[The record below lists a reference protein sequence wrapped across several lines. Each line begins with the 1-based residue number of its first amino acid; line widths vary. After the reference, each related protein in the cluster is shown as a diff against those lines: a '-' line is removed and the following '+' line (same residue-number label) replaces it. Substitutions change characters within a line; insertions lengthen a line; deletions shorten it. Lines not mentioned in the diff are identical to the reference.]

1 LSGSPLS
8 SRGAGDDLYQIGTA
22 TASATQLARYR
33 VKVVVT
39 GAAGFIGA
47 ALARALAARAELSD
61 AQDHASSIRRLVL
74 ADRALPEGHASDPRI
89 EAISG
94 DIADP
99 AFVSG
104 LIDADTRVVF
114 HLAGVMSG
122 ASESDFALGMCVN
135 LDGTRNVFEACRA
148 LPAPARLVYTSSIGV
163 FGAPLPPR
171 VDDQTPQWPTLSYGA
186 QKRACEI
193 LLDDYSRR
201 GFLDGRALRLPGIV
215 VRPRLPNGALSA
227 FNSDLI
233 REPLAGRAY
242 MAPLG
247 PEAVVW
253 LMSAGRCV
261 ANLVH
266 AALLPAPA
274 IGSRR
279 SLNLPCVVAS
289 IGEIAAAIAR
299 AAGADAAAR
308 VGYAPDAKLQAQ
320 FGSWPRDFHPG
331 RALALGFAADAS
343 IDGIVRG
350 HLAAP
355 GPG

>member
-1 LSGSPLS
+1 M
-8 SRGAGDDLYQIGTA
+8 
-22 TASATQLARYR
+22 
-33 VKVVVT
+33 KVVVT
-39 GAAGFIGA
+39 GAAGYIGA
-47 ALARALAARAELSD
+47 ALARALAVRTELRD
-61 AQDHASSIRRLVL
+61 AQDRALAIRRIVL
-74 ADRALPEGHASDPRI
+74 ADRVLPEPPASDTRI
-89 EAISG
+89 EAVQG
-94 DIADP
+94 DIGDP

-122 ASESDFALGMCVN
+122 ASEADFALGMRVN

-148 LPAPARLVYTSSIGV
+148 LAKPARLVFSSSIGV
-163 FGAPLPPR
+163 FGTPLPAR
-171 VDDQTPQWPTLSYGA
+171 IDDETPQRPTLSYGA

-193 LLDDYSRR
+193 LLEDYSRR

-242 MAPLG
+242 AAPVG

-261 ANLVH
+261 ANLIH
-266 AALLPAPA
+266 AALLPADA
-274 IGSRR
+274 MGSARA
-279 SLNLPCVVAS
+279 LNLPCVAAS
-289 IGEIAAAIAR
+289 VGEIVAAIGR

-308 VGYAPDAKLQAQ
+308 VTCAPDAKLQAQ
-320 FGSWPRDFHPG
+320 FGGWPRDFDAT
-331 RALALGFAADAS
+331 RALALGFTADAS
-343 IDGIVRG
+343 LDAIIHG
-350 HLAAP
+350 HLDTL
-355 GPG
+355 

>member
-1 LSGSPLS
+1 MKI
-8 SRGAGDDLYQIGTA
+8 A
-22 TASATQLARYR
+22 
-33 VKVVVT
+33 VT

-47 ALARALAARAELSD
+47 ALARALAARTELYDAEGRAIPVSR
-61 AQDHASSIRRLVL
+61 IVL
-74 ADRALPEGHASDPRI
+74 ADRVLPESVSFDARI
-89 EAISG
+89 QTVQG

-104 LIDADTRVVF
+104 LIDAGTRVVF

-122 ASESDFALGMCVN
+122 ACEADFALGLRVN

-148 LPAPARLVYTSSIGV
+148 LPDPVRLVFSSSIGV
-163 FGAPLPPR
+163 FGTPLPLR
-171 VDDQTPQWPTLSYGA
+171 IDDDTPQRPTLSYGA

-193 LLDDYSRR
+193 LLEDYSRR

-242 MAPLG
+242 AAPVG

-253 LMSAGRCV
+253 LMSAERCV
-261 ANLVH
+261 ANLIH
-266 AALLPAPA
+266 AALLPQGA
-274 IGSRR
+274 IGSPCV
-279 SLNLPCVVAS
+279 LNLPCIAAS
-289 IGEIAAAIAR
+289 AGEIVAAIGR
-299 AAGADAAAR
+299 AGGAAAAAR
-308 VGYAPDAKLQAQ
+308 VSYAPDPKLQAQ
-320 FGSWPRDFHPG
+320 FGGWPRDFHAG

-343 IDGIVRG
+343 LDAIIRF
-350 HLAAP
+350 HLDTL
-355 GPG
+355 